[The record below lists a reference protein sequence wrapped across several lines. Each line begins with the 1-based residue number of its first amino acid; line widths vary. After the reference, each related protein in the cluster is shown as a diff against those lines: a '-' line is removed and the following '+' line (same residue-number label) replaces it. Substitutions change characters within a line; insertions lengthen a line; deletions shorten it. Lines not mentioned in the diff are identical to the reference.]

1 MLANGEARFGSNRD
15 ALVGIARG
23 NHKGLVGSGKVKRAI
38 TLLIGQLDGYGRANL
53 TLVCNGQRRGG
64 DVAVGVAND
73 KIPKRIYAR
82 FDAVLD
88 GGRRNRELLTLGG
101 SERAGAGDARVSVIR
116 GARRKV
122 AKFTGC
128 LPIAVLGRAIGI
140 QQGVLQRS
148 LVFACGRRCL
158 QGDAGGRHGGGAKR
172 KGAVLGL
179 RRRRGRFGV
188 FVEDELA
195 RRGGGS
201 LATERF
207 DAQVTCRNR
216 LLERDAMPHDVSFV
230 PINVEIANLIKCARV
245 NLGVALIAL
254 RRRNGCSALLR
265 GGYLDLEEVAAAT
278 VTSGDDV
285 HMLERAGLAQVDDK
299 VVLAAGGAFPNFAA
313 IAVAAVNR
321 PVRAAAAVYGRGIV
335 DLELRRVDH
344 FCVLG
349 IPIMG
354 EAGERDGLIA
364 DGGQRGALGG
374 GAKDEVL
381 VFGQRLT
388 FYQLVPRPIVLDLYG
403 AKALSIPKV
412 DAALGVVD
420 AIALGFLALGDI
432 DGVDGVDAK
441 QPNLDVV
448 FRRDGFDFLL
458 AQRDFM
464 DVASYGLIVF
474 AAIEAVFPFEGAVVE
489 LGAQLEDAGI
499 FAIEGEEDNLA
510 VAFLE
515 QSVCHGAAYIR
526 LVNVIFGCACC
537 FI

>member
-1 MLANGEARFGSNRD
+1 M
-15 ALVGIARG
+15 
-23 NHKGLVGSGKVKRAI
+23 
-38 TLLIGQLDGYGRANL
+38 
-53 TLVCNGQRRGG
+53 
-64 DVAVGVAND
+64 
-73 KIPKRIYAR
+73 
-82 FDAVLD
+82 
-88 GGRRNRELLTLGG
+88 
-101 SERAGAGDARVSVIR
+101 
-116 GARRKV
+116 
-122 AKFTGC
+122 
-128 LPIAVLGRAIGI
+128 
-140 QQGVLQRS
+140 
-148 LVFACGRRCL
+148 
-158 QGDAGGRHGGGAKR
+158 
-172 KGAVLGL
+172 
-179 RRRRGRFGV
+179 
-188 FVEDELA
+188 
-195 RRGGGS
+195 
-201 LATERF
+201 
-207 DAQVTCRNR
+207 
-216 LLERDAMPHDVSFV
+216 
-230 PINVEIANLIKCARV
+230 
-245 NLGVALIAL
+245 
-254 RRRNGCSALLR
+254 
-265 GGYLDLEEVAAAT
+265 
-278 VTSGDDV
+278 
-285 HMLERAGLAQVDDK
+285 
-299 VVLAAGGAFPNFAA
+299 
-313 IAVAAVNR
+313 
-321 PVRAAAAVYGRGIV
+321 
-335 DLELRRVDH
+335 DH

-441 QPNLDVV
+441 QPDLDVV